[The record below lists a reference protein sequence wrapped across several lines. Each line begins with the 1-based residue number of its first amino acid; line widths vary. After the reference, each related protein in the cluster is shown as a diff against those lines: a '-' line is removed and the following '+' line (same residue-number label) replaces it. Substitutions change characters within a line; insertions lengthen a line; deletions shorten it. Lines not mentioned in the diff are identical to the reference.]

1 MMTISTLEQTF
12 WQHYQ
17 RFSATPLITE
27 QPHPDTL
34 NLSELSNTDPKAA
47 ISCLQQAD
55 SVALQKLA
63 TTPPKPPT
71 CDRIFILG
79 CGASGRMAVWLENL
93 WRRVHLEQPNK
104 IVGVIAG
111 GDYALIR
118 SIEQFEDQ
126 VAFAAQQLK
135 HYGFGANDLLI
146 ATTASGESP
155 FVLAAVEHALHVS
168 TVKPWL
174 VYCNPTETLCQRTP
188 QHIVQD
194 TRIHPIELNVGPM
207 ALTGSTRMQAT
218 TAMQLWLGWALFP
231 DSHDTWQAAC
241 DWYQHADLS
250 GLTTTIK
257 QEADYL
263 QSTAT
268 PKITY
273 QSSANIGLTVMADM
287 TERTPTFNIPNW
299 YDFALTGQTNN
310 YAAWQALLQRNPI
323 CLQWPDISQTHPD
336 ALYAFNI
343 NASPDPTPT
352 WTFIEQDH
360 AVHWHWNDC
369 LLWSLKMPPIHPL
382 YRETWLKCCLNIH
395 STVVMGQCGLFEG
408 NIMTHLQPTNH
419 KLIDRTVRYLHACHP
434 ERSYEDIATAIFALL
449 PTLKSN
455 QSIVQLYKRGL
466 YDQKCRS

>member
-1 MMTISTLEQTF
+1 MKSSALEQTF
-12 WQHYQ
+12 WAHYQ

-34 NLSELSNTDPKAA
+34 NLSDISNTDPIAA
-47 ISCLQQAD
+47 IHCLQQTD
-55 SVALQKLA
+55 SLALQKLA
-63 TTPPKPPT
+63 TTPPRLPA

-93 WRRVHLEQPNK
+93 WQRLHPAQRNK
-104 IVGVIAG
+104 IFGVIAG

-126 VAFAAQQLK
+126 VNFAAKQLV
-135 HYGFGANDLLI
+135 HYGFGSNDLLI

-155 FVLAAVEHALHVS
+155 FVLAAVEHALQIS
-168 TVKPWL
+168 TIKPWL
-174 VYCNPTETLCQRTP
+174 VYCNPTEILCQRSP
-188 QHIVQD
+188 EHIVQD
-194 TRIHPIELNVGPM
+194 TRVHPIELNVGPM

-231 DSHDTWQAAC
+231 ESQNTWQTAC
-241 DWYQHADLS
+241 DWYQNADLS
-250 GLTTTIK
+250 GLTTTIR

-263 QSTAT
+263 QSMAI

-273 QSSANIGLTVMADM
+273 QSSANISLTVMADM
-287 TERTPTFNIPNW
+287 TERTPTFNIPDW
-299 YDFALTGQTNN
+299 YDFALSGHINN
-310 YAAWQALLQRNPI
+310 PDAWQALLQRDPI
-323 CLQWPDISQTHPD
+323 CLQWPDITQTHPD

-343 NASPDPTPT
+343 SASPNATPT
-352 WTFIEQDH
+352 WKITEQNKG
-360 AVHWHWNDC
+360 VNWHWNDC
-369 LLWSLKMPPIHPL
+369 LLWSLNLPPMHPL

-434 ERSYEDIATAIFALL
+434 ERSYEDIAKAIFALL
-449 PTLKSN
+449 PTLKPH
-455 QSIVQLYKRGL
+455 QSIVQRYEKF
-466 YDQKCRS
+466 Q